1 MLILIFKGCFST
13 MGKKFRNIFVISTVM
28 LTLLTA
34 CSDKQTD
41 TKQDDQKETSA
52 MKEAEDNKDS
62 TDSKDETSIEE
73 MLASLPEPTKTTVE
87 LANAEA
93 GMFSGQDYD
102 ELTPEQQKELLKQ
115 LKELPELGE
124 EPTGEEIELY
134 WRKLLNLFHEDYPNP
149 AEVLDELEMES
160 FGSPDI
166 KDERYQ
172 FKENLNVEILLDASG
187 SMANQIDGKTMMDI
201 AKESIGE
208 FAEDLPEGAN
218 VALRVYGHKGTG
230 SDQDKELSCK
240 SNELIYEMGDYNGE
254 KLYSTLQTVKPAGWT
269 PLAAAIEEAKNDLLS
284 YKGDTNTNIIYLVS
298 DGVETCDGNPVEQAK
313 SLGDSDIQPI
323 VNVIGFDLDAE
334 GQNQLKEVAKSA
346 KGLFSN
352 ARNQSELKE
361 ELDKAKQIAKKW
373 DEWRNNA
380 INDASSQRYDLKL
393 KNIPTFGIEWNQANR
408 YENLNILKT
417 LTALRDEEQITRE
430 AHSLLSDLADE
441 RFSSVSDL
449 NDEIRLELRSLADS
463 NFESVKQEIE
473 KKYNENQ
480 NN

>member
-1 MLILIFKGCFST
+1 MGRKHQIILI
-13 MGKKFRNIFVISTVM
+13 IAIAM

-52 MKEAEDNKDS
+52 MKKAEDNKDS
-62 TDSKDETSIEE
+62 KDENSIED
-73 MLASLPEPTKTTVE
+73 MLASLPKPTQTTVE
-87 LANAEA
+87 LANADA

-102 ELTPEQQKELLKQ
+102 ELTPEQQKELFKQ
-115 LKELPELGE
+115 LEELPKLGE
-124 EPTGEEIELY
+124 EPSGEEIELY
-134 WRKLLNLFHEDYPNP
+134 WRKLLYLFHEDYPNP

-254 KLYSTLQTVKPAGWT
+254 KLNSTLQTVKPAGWT

-284 YKGDTNTNIIYLVS
+284 YKGDKNTNIIYLVS

-346 KGLFSN
+346 KGIYSN

-361 ELDKAKQIAKKW
+361 ELDKAKQIAEKW
-373 DEWRNNA
+373 DQWKNSA
-380 INDASSQRYDLKL
+380 IEDASSQRYDLKL
-393 KNIPTFGIEWNQANR
+393 QNIPTFGIEWNQANR
-408 YENLNILKT
+408 HENLNILKT
-417 LTALRDEEQITRE
+417 LTALRNEEQITKE
-430 AHSLLSDLADE
+430 ASSLLSDLADE
-441 RFSSVSDL
+441 RFSFVSDL

-480 NN
+480 SN